1 MITFEQFGKIVN
13 SFEFSISGYQD
24 IDDYFVRFLD
34 EMSRKRVLFDSENI
48 VFFSFAY
55 SELLNVE
62 QWKLKDT
69 SKNFVFLPFRDIKGE
84 CVKIN
89 EYYAF
94 KDYLKDIKTSSKEA
108 LGEEEYNLISSSKSS
123 QLSAIIFKEPI
134 SYRVR
139 VSDLNSIEVSYCTKK
154 RLLTV
159 LVPIT
164 YLVRDSERLKKMI
177 ESEADTNLKF
187 PLVLNRRIFAYEET
201 DGTYSCFNDFDE
213 CALSDYITELTDKLI
228 SLNTEYD
235 IFEAFENLYIQKCH
249 VEGFVKLL
257 FTHSYLSYL
266 FDCWIESTPS
276 IVNIDRLHGN
286 KKHSLGIVIW
296 GYDEIETEWRHVF
309 ELISNRICS
318 NFAVHY
324 LIPLFTERIK
334 NETIKSAKAAIM
346 SRNMSHNLGSHVM
359 AYIKQQLASVSD
371 IVRTHV
377 LDDLCT
383 LPDLKQ
389 LQLYTESV
397 EMPFLVGLSRF
408 LNYLQERQDYIAT
421 ISTDYIPALSTI
433 SFKDF
438 IYDELK
444 PDLRYERH
452 HEVSDPKG
460 RKPKNLLL
468 DYIAYSEGYKDS
480 KAIEL
485 CFGDFFGKNP
495 AGVNKVRQQKSFADL
510 RKLEVALPGGIIGRQ
525 ALFSII
531 ENIIRNAAKHS
542 YPNKNHTLKISIDEL
557 VLNEGEERK
566 QLEGFCYAFKTVRNS
581 VPELCYLEDN
591 KIELKRITDSHLH
604 YHFITITNCLE
615 NDLEQVQKV
624 QRSVYTPYIN
634 DVDGKMNSDCKGIKE
649 IRLSAAWIR
658 GFQLDIDIK
667 DEPDAIYV
675 RAVDPLTLQPTKK
688 IQKVAVQYLIFVPK
702 PRRVAIITDK
712 IIKSMKGLE
721 HLNNKGCMIF
731 PSKASVGLY
740 NDYEIIVIDT
750 EIVKHIHER
759 FLTARV
765 LKMRSEEIEKMINET
780 DEESI
785 ERNIS
790 DLHKALFNLK
800 FPEKMDTKV
809 VIFDGKVSDESWVN
823 HKELDKKFIYYG
835 TPSSNESDFSHN
847 VVYSTHYE
855 GLEKEKSR
863 GDKGCDEKCIRMAAS
878 IEGISG
884 NNSTDRLVRKNQKN
898 EEWFYRH
905 LLAGLTRIVI
915 FDERMFDYVAP
926 TTKRIE
932 LLKDVSDFLDG
943 VSEDAYRVVFKL
955 MDYVSSRSGGLYR
968 GKEARDIQKLIY
980 RYRETKG
987 KEDLAHLQTIVSEIN
1002 NSILD
1007 SFDTTLLK
1015 KYFEK
1020 RIHFFNFQ
1028 FNSYKREVQI
1038 WGYTAPIKYASASY
1052 TSVDKINILGRI
1064 YMENNDYK
1072 LEFFHNEKSS
1082 PYNVFDFILIHQG
1095 LLDKIYNMFE
1105 IGDSDVVE
1113 KHKITRL
1120 LFNHFARLENLD
1132 KVVPY
1137 VDERGAQ
1144 GDYLPQFIIHSG
1156 RSKPEYKDMPQQQ
1169 PFIPFAAMEN
1179 AVKDCKYTLSELLY
1193 SNHYEPKN
1201 KK

>member
-1 MITFEQFGKIVN
+1 MITFEQFEEIVK

-24 IDDYFVRFLD
+24 IDDYFVKFLN
-34 EMSRKRVLFDSENI
+34 EMSLKKALFNSENI

-55 SELLNVE
+55 SELINVE

-69 SKNFVFLPFRDIKGE
+69 SKNFVFLPFRSIKSE
-84 CVKIN
+84 NVKIN
-89 EYYAF
+89 EYYSF
-94 KDYLKDIKTSSKEA
+94 KDYLRDIKTSSKDV

-123 QLSAIIFKEPI
+123 QLSAIIFKEPV

-139 VSDLNSIEVSYCTKK
+139 ISDIDNIEVSFCSKK

-159 LVPIT
+159 LVPVT
-164 YLVRDSERLKKMI
+164 YLVKDSACLKEIIEAEANVKLRL
-177 ESEADTNLKF
+177 
-187 PLVLNRRIFAYEET
+187 PLVFNKKIFAYEET
-201 DGTYSCFNDFDE
+201 EGIYSCFNNFDE
-213 CALSDYITELTDKLI
+213 CVLSDYITELTDKLV
-228 SLNTEYD
+228 SLNIKYD
-235 IFEAFENLYIQKCH
+235 IFDSFANPYIQKCH
-249 VEGFVKLL
+249 IEGFVKLL

-276 IVNIDRLHGN
+276 VVNIDRLNCG

-296 GYDEIETEWRHVF
+296 GYNQIENEWRNVF
-309 ELISNRICS
+309 GLISNRICS

-334 NETIKSAKAAIM
+334 NEMIKSAKSAIM

-408 LNYLQERQDYIAT
+408 INYLQERQDYIAT

-452 HEVSDPKG
+452 HDANDPKG

-468 DYIAYSEGYKDS
+468 DYIAYSEGYKES

-485 CFGDFFGKNP
+485 YYGDFWGKNP
-495 AGVNKVRQQKSFADL
+495 TGMNKVEQQKSFADL

-542 YPNKNHTLKISIDEL
+542 YPNKRHTLKISINEL
-557 VLNEGEERK
+557 ILNEGKEQE
-566 QLEGFCYAFKTVRNS
+566 QLKGFCYAVKTVDS
-581 VPELCYLEDN
+581 SAPKLCFVEDN
-591 KIELKRITDSHLH
+591 MVELKRITDFNSH
-604 YHFITITNCLE
+604 YHFITVTNCLE
-615 NDLEQVQKV
+615 NDLEQVEKV
-624 QRSVYTPYIN
+624 QKSIYTPYIN
-634 DVDGKMNSDCKGIKE
+634 DDETMNSDCKGIKE

-667 DEPDAIYV
+667 DEPNAVYI
-675 RAVDPLTLQPTKK
+675 RAVDPLTLQPAKGA
-688 IQKVAVQYLIFVPK
+688 QKVAVQYLIFVPK
-702 PRRVAIITDK
+702 PRRVAIITDRV
-712 IIKSMKGLE
+712 IKCTKSLE
-721 HLNNKGCMIF
+721 RLNDKGCMIF
-731 PSKASVGLY
+731 SSSAHVGLY
-740 NDYEIIVIDT
+740 NDYEIIVVDT
-750 EIVKHIHER
+750 KIVKHINER
-759 FLTARV
+759 FLTSRV
-765 LKMRSEEIEKMINET
+765 LPMCSKEIEKIITEI

-785 ERNIS
+785 EQRIS
-790 DLHKALFNLK
+790 ALHKALFRLK
-800 FPEKMDTKV
+800 FPEKVNAKV
-809 VIFDGKVSDESWVN
+809 AIFDGKVSDESWAN
-823 HKELDKKFIYYG
+823 NKELDKKFIYYG
-835 TPSSNESDFSHN
+835 VPSSNESDFNNN

-863 GDKGCDEKCIRMAAS
+863 GDKGCDEKCIRMVAS

-884 NNSTDRLVRKNQKN
+884 NNSTDRLVRKNLKN
-898 EEWFYRH
+898 EEWLYRH
-905 LLAGLTRIVI
+905 LLAGLTRIAI
-915 FDERMFDYVAP
+915 FDERLFDYVVP
-926 TTKRIE
+926 TTKRID
-932 LLKDVSDFLDG
+932 LLKDVADFLDG
-943 VSEDAYRVVFKL
+943 ISSDAYTVPFK
-955 MDYVSSRSGGLYR
+955 MIDYISSRSGGLYR
-968 GKEARDIQKLIY
+968 GKRAKEIQKLIY
-980 RYRETKG
+980 KYQDTKE
-987 KEDLAHLQTIVSEIN
+987 KEDLARLQTIVSAIN
-1002 NSILD
+1002 DSIID

-1020 RIHFFNFQ
+1020 RTHFFNFQ
-1028 FNSYKREVQI
+1028 INSCKKEVQI
-1038 WGYTAPIKYASASY
+1038 WGYTAPIKDASVSY
-1052 TSVDKINILGRI
+1052 SSSDKINILGRI
-1064 YMENNDYK
+1064 YKENNDYK
-1072 LEFFHNEKSS
+1072 LELFNEEKSS
-1082 PYNVFDFILIHQG
+1082 LYNAFDFILIHQG

-1105 IGDSDVVE
+1105 IGDLNVVE

-1120 LFNHFARLENLD
+1120 LFDSFAKPENLN
-1132 KVVPY
+1132 KTVPY
-1137 VDERGAQ
+1137 IDEGGVK
-1144 GDYLPQFIIHSG
+1144 GDFLPQFIIHSG

-1193 SNHYEPKN
+1193 SNHYEPK
-1201 KK
+1201 K